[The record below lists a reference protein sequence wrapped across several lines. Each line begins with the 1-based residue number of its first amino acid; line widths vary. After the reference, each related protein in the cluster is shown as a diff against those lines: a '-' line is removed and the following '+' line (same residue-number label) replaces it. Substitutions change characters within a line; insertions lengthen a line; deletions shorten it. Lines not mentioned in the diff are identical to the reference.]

1 MHNDT
6 DRALALAGVLQAA
19 LLTQQAARRGTV
31 DDRAMAGSLYSIF
44 QIDAPSVPAVFD
56 GPGGVRLGLEELARQ
71 LGHPSASRLEVAR
84 YALALLHL
92 ERKLA
97 PDERRLGA
105 IGAQLGVAQSRLRD
119 GQITDP
125 EIVELLAEIYRDQIS
140 TLTPRIMVNGDP
152 DLLRNPETGTRIRAC
167 LLAGIR
173 AARLW
178 RQCGGRHWHLVVKRR
193 ALVNAARQ
201 ILRTT
206 LTS

>member
-1 MHNDT
+1 MHTDT

-19 LLTQQAARRGTV
+19 MLTQQAARQGRV
-31 DDRAMAGSLYSIF
+31 DERAMAASLHSVF

-56 GPGGVRLGLEELARQ
+56 GPAGVRLGLEELGRQ
-71 LGHPSASRLEVAR
+71 LGQPSASRLEVAR

-97 PDERRLGA
+97 GDERRLDA
-105 IGAQLGVAQSRLRD
+105 IGAGLAAAQPRLRD
-119 GQITDP
+119 AQVTDH
-125 EIVELLAEIYRDQIS
+125 EIVALVAEIYRDQIS

-152 DLLRNPETGTRIRAC
+152 DLLRSPDTGMRIRAC

-178 RQCGGRHWHLVVKRR
+178 RQCGGRHWHLVLKRR